1 MPNSIL
7 VRRTTQQAPT
17 CALCTHL
24 FTEENAR
31 ADDHDLATG
40 FWNVSVTEAD
50 NVCPKV
56 VPLFWEPLSAMLI
69 NAILF
74 LIRDIRQGTPGNR
87 KGGAKR
93 GSNKGSSVRTTTAL
107 YNAISRLATNNV
119 LNPDFFAGHAG

>member
-1 MPNSIL
+1 MHN
-7 VRRTTQQAPT
+7 
-17 CALCTHL
+17 
-24 FTEENAR
+24 
-31 ADDHDLATG
+31 DDHDLATG
-40 FWNVSVTEAD
+40 VWNVSVTEAD
-50 NVCPKV
+50 NVGPKV
-56 VPLFWEPLSAMLI
+56 VPLFWECSREPLSAMLI

-74 LIRDIRQGTPGNR
+74 HIRNIRQGTPGNR